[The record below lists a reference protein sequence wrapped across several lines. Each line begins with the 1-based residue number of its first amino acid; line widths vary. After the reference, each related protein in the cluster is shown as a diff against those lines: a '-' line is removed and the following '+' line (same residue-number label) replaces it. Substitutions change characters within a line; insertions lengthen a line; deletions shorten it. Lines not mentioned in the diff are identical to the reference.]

1 MRKCF
6 FNDFSY
12 KYVYEGKNLEI
23 VEDIIDNRSCFDDWD
38 IYNKSDELIDN
49 KLVKEDLNNQWNNHV
64 SDTIEDFFSQ
74 KIESRWNNV
83 LSYLKTIISSKKTI
97 QTRSEF
103 KDELLE
109 FVAIQYA
116 RRDENLRELIIDP
129 TIELACTVF
138 ESDEIEKRM
147 RGEIDNDSYKKNL
160 FLSQLYSYIKYKEH
174 GQEKYKENAIK
185 KIIEMLKSRGVI
197 VFLKAPNSVNF
208 ITSDNPCYI
217 NPNSKDKSNNIA
229 GMFLPLSKDIC
240 LYIGYYDQDKFENKY
255 FIYDI
260 GDTNT
265 KYINSL
271 TVLNSIQYV
280 GSSDMSI
287 KKDIDSILNAKEWNE
302 FFLRSWE

>member
-1 MRKCF
+1 MT
-6 FNDFSY
+6 
-12 KYVYEGKNLEI
+12 I
-23 VEDIIDNRSCFDDWD
+23 VLAFDDWD

-138 ESDEIEKRM
+138 ESDEIEKKECEEKLIM
-147 RGEIDNDSYKKNL
+147 TH
-160 FLSQLYSYIKYKEH
+160 IKRIYFSH
-174 GQEKYKENAIK
+174 NCI
-185 KIIEMLKSRGVI
+185 VI
-197 VFLKAPNSVNF
+197 
-208 ITSDNPCYI
+208 
-217 NPNSKDKSNNIA
+217 
-229 GMFLPLSKDIC
+229 
-240 LYIGYYDQDKFENKY
+240 
-255 FIYDI
+255 
-260 GDTNT
+260 
-265 KYINSL
+265 
-271 TVLNSIQYV
+271 
-280 GSSDMSI
+280 
-287 KKDIDSILNAKEWNE
+287 
-302 FFLRSWE
+302 